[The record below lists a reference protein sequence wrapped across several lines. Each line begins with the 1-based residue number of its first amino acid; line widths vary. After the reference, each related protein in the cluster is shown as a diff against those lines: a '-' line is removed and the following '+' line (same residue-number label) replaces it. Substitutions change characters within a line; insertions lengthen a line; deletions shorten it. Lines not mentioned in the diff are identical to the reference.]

1 MACENVT
8 DRFSVSNQEAKLKYP
23 VGLLTADEIILAG
36 AAGNSYA
43 ENTTYYLYTGN
54 YYWSLSPGTF
64 DSYNRAYGFYV
75 GGSGYVGSYDVNY
88 SNGLRPVV
96 SLKLGTEFEDG
107 GEGTTLKPYV
117 VKTSE

>member
-23 VGLLTADEIILAG
+23 VGLLTADEIVLAG

-43 ENTTYYLYTGN
+43 ANTTYYLYTGN
-54 YYWSLSPGTF
+54 YYWSLSPSTS
-64 DSYNRAYGFYV
+64 SYYYANGFYLDANGFIGNGV
-75 GGSGYVGSYDVNY
+75 Y
-88 SNGLRPVV
+88 SAAGLRPVV